1 VELMTSDHLA
11 DIGIAD
17 DANPASR
24 AATWDGARE
33 KASDWVTH
41 SAMTI
46 RGRSKAIDLYA
57 VPLA

>member
-1 VELMTSDHLA
+1 MTSDHLA